1 MEREAATNLIVRPTR
16 IAWIVLLVVG
26 LGLAALLLLTPK
38 PVHAATVAPGSTG
51 FVPLDDEAEEEFE
64 GEADAA
70 EECFE
75 AEEEFEEGEISSE
88 ELEEFCEDTGGA
100 GGILPDECLL
110 RTFRPQLVATGDKA
124 QLTIRYTTY
133 EPTKATVD
141 YGLKGLHLGT
151 AKLHLGQ
158 KGVLHL
164 TEHLNDSQ
172 AAKVRE
178 SHKAKV
184 QIRIPSAP
192 SSCGRYFSAQLTAQH
207 GSPDRV
213 TFAPKQK
220 G

>member
-51 FVPLDDEAEEEFE
+51 FVPLDEEEEEFE
-64 GEADAA
+64 GESNAA
-70 EECFE
+70 EECAE
-75 AEEEFEEGEISSE
+75 ADEELAAGEINKE
-88 ELEEFCEDTGGA
+88 ERDEFCEVA
-100 GGILPDECLL
+100 GGGVILPEECLV
-110 RTFRPQLVATGDKA
+110 RTFLPQLVATGSKA

-133 EPTKATVD
+133 EPTKASVD
-141 YGLKGLHLGT
+141 YGLKGLHLGP
-151 AKLHLGQ
+151 AKIHFGQ

-164 TEHLNDSQ
+164 TKHLSDSQ
-172 AAKVRE
+172 AAKVLAG
-178 SHKAKV
+178 HKATV
-184 QIRIPSAP
+184 QIRVPSAP
-192 SSCGRYFSAQLTAQH
+192 SSCNSNFLVQLTAQH

>member
-1 MEREAATNLIVRPTR
+1 MEREAATNLTVRPTR
-16 IAWIVLLVVG
+16 IAWIVLLVMG

-51 FVPLDDEAEEEFE
+51 FALLDDEAEEEFE

-75 AEEEFEEGEISSE
+75 GEEEFKAGEINKE
-88 ELEEFCEDTGGA
+88 ERDEFCEEA
-100 GGILPDECLL
+100 GGGVILPEECLV
-110 RTFRPQLVATGDKA
+110 RTFLPQLVATGSKA

-133 EPTKATVD
+133 EPTKASVD
-141 YGLKGLHLGT
+141 YGLKGLHLGNE
-151 AKLHLGQ
+151 KIHLGQ

-164 TEHLNDSQ
+164 TKHLNDSQ
-172 AAKVRE
+172 AAKALA

-184 QIRIPSAP
+184 QIRVPSAP
-192 SSCGRYFSAQLTAQH
+192 SSCNSDFSVQLTAQH